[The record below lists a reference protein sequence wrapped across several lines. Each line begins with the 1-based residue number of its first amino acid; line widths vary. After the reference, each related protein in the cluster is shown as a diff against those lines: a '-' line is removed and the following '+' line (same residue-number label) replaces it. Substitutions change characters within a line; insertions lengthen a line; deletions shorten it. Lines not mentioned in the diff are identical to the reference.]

1 MTNGASTEP
10 SLINE
15 AASFLEADDWVV
27 SQRGSSLIVGS
38 RQGYGDASDQVL
50 IWVPQK
56 GLSPEQLRL
65 REDTYLRWFEK
76 EAGTYGQKH
85 LLVESTEGL
94 SADFRRRARGDFGV
108 SLTVATDFFD
118 APFKWDRSRPAA
130 TAASEL
136 RKSGQRDLTERIA
149 QPFESSRAYQSHE
162 DLLRELLP
170 EFRSST
176 GGPPVHLVTAP
187 AGFGKSH
194 LFRSLYAQLYDDF
207 MAAKSEE
214 RRALRPLPLLPE
226 YLASASAPTLNA
238 LVQSFLTTEV
248 ARPLRLESFEWMLTH
263 GFASFLL
270 DGLDEVIARDPHFFE
285 YIYELLTRPNAPRPP
300 KILICVRDSLLV
312 SNRGLRDFLDDAG
325 ADSVA
330 RHRLAPWR
338 RPSIASYARR
348 NLAGPKADSLLGL
361 LDEHPNLMNL
371 AGTPYYC
378 EVLASEVQHGLEPA
392 ELRGTETETTL
403 LALAVRRMINREF
416 DKGLLKKNWADV
428 EDIESFVK
436 DIAEENL
443 RSEGKGVSV
452 DDVTELAP
460 LSLSTTIGEAE
471 IEEAVQAIEQLPFF
485 TGSIDL
491 GRLSFSQE
499 VVYDYLLGILA
510 TDYFSSN
517 PRRFLQLLGV
527 VPFSP
532 GSVTVHVIREHVQ
545 AINGLDDLYRIALD
559 ATPDRIAFRN
569 VLQILLTLPD
579 TEWIIRR
586 LPLERR
592 DLSGLSFDGIDM
604 TGVSFRSANLESSTF
619 QACTLTSAILAD
631 AVIKGTG
638 FVGCTGLGRA
648 DFGDLSTFFSAVVD
662 GDALDDPDQFLRS
675 VGIAQGSDSP
685 RYVRPCSAAN
695 QLRFLFCK
703 YVRPDGIARRNW
715 LDERGV
721 LAGRRYID
729 PKTVVDAARRYGY
742 LEWDPVRKR
751 YTRSVGEQ
759 YSEMISLVSKMQIT
773 PRLRLLLSDV
783 CSQPGCS
790 HVLAID
796 HILLP
801 EADGKKLAQCV
812 GIAENLDVAELAC
825 HGATYQVARMDDL
838 RVITVMFS
846 HVSCKGSRHT

>member
-1 MTNGASTEP
+1 MTSDASPAP
-10 SLINE
+10 SLIKE

-27 SQRGSSLIVGS
+27 SQRDSSFIVGS

-50 IWVPQK
+50 IWVPQQ
-56 GLSPEQLRL
+56 GLTPEQFRL
-65 REDTYLRWFEK
+65 REDGYLRRFAE

-94 SADFRRRARGDFGV
+94 SADFRRQARGDFGV

-136 RKSGQRDLTERIA
+136 RKSGQRDLAERIA
-149 QPFESSRAYQSHE
+149 QPFESSRGYQSHE
-162 DLLRELLP
+162 DLLQELLP

-194 LFRSLYAQLYDDF
+194 LFHSLYAQLYDDF
-207 MAAKSEE
+207 MVAKSEE

-226 YLASASAPTLNA
+226 YLASASASTLKA
-238 LVQSFLTTEV
+238 LVQSFLITEV
-248 ARPLRLESFEWMLTH
+248 ARPLRLGSFEWMLTH

-285 YIYELLTRPNAPRPP
+285 YIYELLTDPKAPHPP

-325 ADSVA
+325 PDSVA

-338 RPSIASYARR
+338 QPSITSYARR
-348 NLAGPKADSLLGL
+348 NLPGPKADSLLGL
-361 LDEHPNLMNL
+361 LGDEPNLMNL
-371 AGTPYYC
+371 AGTPFYC
-378 EVLASEVQHGLEPA
+378 EVLASEVRHGLKPA
-392 ELRGTETETTL
+392 DLRGAETETKL
-403 LALAVRRMINREF
+403 LALAVRRMITREF
-416 DKGLLKKNWADV
+416 DKGLLKKNWAEA

-443 RSEGKGVSV
+443 RAEGKGVSV

-460 LSLSTTIGEAE
+460 LSLSPTLGQAE
-471 IEEAVQAIEQLPFF
+471 IDEAVQAIEQLPFF

-499 VVYDYLLGILA
+499 VVYDYLLGVLA
-510 TDYFSSN
+510 TDYFASN
-517 PRRFLQLLGV
+517 PKRFLQLLGV

-559 ATPDRIAFRN
+559 ATPDRVAFRN
-569 VLQILLTLPD
+569 VLQILLSLPE

-592 DLSGLSFDGIDM
+592 DLSGLTFDGIDM
-604 TGVSFRSANLESSTF
+604 TGMSFRSANLESTAF
-619 QACTLTSAILAD
+619 RTCTLTSAVLAD
-631 AVIKGTG
+631 AVIKGTD
-638 FVGCTGLGRA
+638 FTGCTGLESA

-662 GDALDDPDQFLRS
+662 GVGLDEPDQFLRS
-675 VGIAQGSDSP
+675 VGVAPGSDNP
-685 RYVRPCSAAN
+685 RYVKPCGAAS
-695 QLRFLFCK
+695 QLRFLFSK

-715 LDERGV
+715 LDERGA
-721 LAGRRYID
+721 LAGRRYVD

-759 YSEMISLVSKMQIT
+759 YSEMIGLVSKMQIT

-783 CSQPGCS
+783 CSQSGCS
-790 HVLAID
+790 HVLTTDRI
-796 HILLP
+796 
-801 EADGKKLAQCV
+801 
-812 GIAENLDVAELAC
+812 
-825 HGATYQVARMDDL
+825 
-838 RVITVMFS
+838 
-846 HVSCKGSRHT
+846 

>member
-1 MTNGASTEP
+1 MTNDASPEP
-10 SLINE
+10 TLISE

-27 SQRGSSLIVGS
+27 SQRDPSFIVGS

-50 IWVPQK
+50 IWVPQQ
-56 GLSPEQLRL
+56 GLTPEQLRL
-65 REDTYLRWFEK
+65 REDGYLRRFAE

-118 APFKWDRSRPAA
+118 APFKWDRSRSTA

-136 RKSGQRDLTERIA
+136 RRSGQRDLTERIA

-162 DLLRELLP
+162 DMLQVLLP
-170 EFRSST
+170 EFRSSND
-176 GGPPVHLVTAP
+176 GPPVHLVTAP

-194 LFRSLYAQLYDDF
+194 LFHSLYAQLYDDF

-226 YLASASAPTLNA
+226 YLASASAPTLKA

-248 ARPLRLESFEWMLTH
+248 ARPLRLESFEWMLIH

-285 YIYELLTRPNAPRPP
+285 YIYEQLTRPDAPRRP

-325 ADSVA
+325 PDLVV

-338 RPSIASYARR
+338 EPSIDSYASR
-348 NLAGPKADSLLGL
+348 NLPEPKAGQLIELLG
-361 LDEHPNLMNL
+361 DEPNLMGL
-371 AGTPYYC
+371 AGTPFYC
-378 EVLASEVQHGLEPA
+378 EILASEVGHGLESA
-392 ELRGTETETTL
+392 ELRGAETETTL

-416 DKGLLKKNWADV
+416 DKGLLKKSWADV
-428 EDIESFVK
+428 ADIESFVK

-443 RSEGKGVSV
+443 RAEGKGVSV
-452 DDVTELAP
+452 DDVAELAEVI
-460 LSLSTTIGEAE
+460 LSPTIGEAD

-499 VVYDYLLGILA
+499 VVYDYLLGTLA
-510 TDYFSSN
+510 KDYFASN

-532 GSVTVHVIREHVQ
+532 SSVTVHVIREHVQ
-545 AINGLDDLYRIALD
+545 AINGLDDLYRIAQD
-559 ATPDRIAFRN
+559 AVPDRVAFRN

-579 TEWIIRR
+579 AEWVIRR

-592 DLSGLSFDGIDM
+592 DLSGLSFDGMDM
-604 TGVSFRSANLESSTF
+604 TGTSLRSANLESTTF
-619 QACTLTSAILAD
+619 QDCTLTSAILAD
-631 AVIKGTG
+631 AVIKGTE
-638 FVGCTGLGRA
+638 FVGCTGLERA

-662 GDALDDPDQFLRS
+662 GHGIEEPDQFLRS
-675 VGIAQGSDSP
+675 VGVLPGPANS
-685 RYVRPCSAAN
+685 RYVKPCGAAR
-695 QLRFLFCK
+695 QLRFLFSK

-715 LDERGV
+715 LDERGA
-721 LAGRRYID
+721 LAGRRYMD
-729 PKTVVDAARRYGY
+729 PKSVVDAARRHGY
-742 LEWDPVRKR
+742 IEWDPVRKR

-759 YSEMISLVSKMQIT
+759 YSEMIGLVSKMQIT

-783 CSQPGCS
+783 CSQTGCS
-790 HVLAID
+790 HVL
-796 HILLP
+796 
-801 EADGKKLAQCV
+801 
-812 GIAENLDVAELAC
+812 
-825 HGATYQVARMDDL
+825 TTAR
-838 RVITVMFS
+838 I
-846 HVSCKGSRHT
+846 